1 MSPGDETDEFGREDH
16 ERALSREVREHLG
29 RKLRSELRVEAEKPA
44 FLGDDALPP
53 QFAGLVHQ
61 LQRREMSS
69 HKGVDVLRKEFGLPE
84 DDETDAPG
92 T

>member
-1 MSPGDETDEFGREDH
+1 MFPGDDTDGFGREDH
-16 ERALSREVREHLG
+16 EKALSREVREHLG

-44 FLGDDALPP
+44 FLGDEALPP

-69 HKGVDVLRKEFGLPE
+69 QKGVEALRKEFGLP
-84 DDETDAPG
+84 DDEEG
-92 T
+92 GSR

>member
-1 MSPGDETDEFGREDH
+1 MSPIGDDPDEFGREDH
-16 ERALSREVREHLG
+16 ETALSREVREHLG

-53 QFAGLVHQ
+53 QFAGLVRQ

-69 HKGVDVLRKEFGLPE
+69 QKGLDALRQEFGLPE
-84 DDETDAPG
+84 DEGGQPG
-92 T
+92 S